1 MDAGWPEVMP
11 FYKRA
16 IGISLVLVFGL
27 ITVIIFMK
35 KSYYPPLP
43 LENYSAKEVVE
54 IFNNANQEVTEI
66 GVEAGTIWFI
76 TKNDHDVD
84 GKIQLMM
91 EEKGWVFQE
100 KDGAGLFFERDGERL
115 IVTTEMW
122 SKKYVLV
129 KVPGVDEQR

>member
-1 MDAGWPEVMP
+1 
-11 FYKRA
+11 
-16 IGISLVLVFGL
+16 
-27 ITVIIFMK
+27 MK
-35 KSYYPPLP
+35 KVGVLILLFVGLTAIVFSFNQFVYPPLP
-43 LENYSAKEVVE
+43 IESHSGKEVVKILE
-54 IFNNANQEVTEI
+54 KSNQEVAEI